1 MDELKK
7 LLHLLVN
14 AGAGRL
20 LGEAEQ
26 AWARNVIET
35 HPLLN
40 GPAEAEP
47 AADGQEQPAAEG
59 AETGQETS

>member
-14 AGAGRL
+14 AGTGRL

-40 GPAEAEP
+40 PETDEAPADEDQAPAPTGEAV
-47 AADGQEQPAAEG
+47 A
-59 AETGQETS
+59 